1 MSSERKVDPDERES
15 KGEDREVGVPL
26 RDRIKKLVEE
36 PVGVLCTQG
45 ESQPYGSLVF
55 LSFSDD
61 LRFAVFATPRAT
73 RKYRLLTECDRVALL
88 LDSRTRF
95 PEEMMKVEAVTVTGR
110 AVEVAAEGSEFRSHA
125 DLLVGKHSYLKSFV
139 SAPSSALF
147 RVEVI
152 RYIHVSRFQEV
163 RQWAPCA

>member
-1 MSSERKVDPDERES
+1 MNSDRTVDPDERVP
-15 KGEDREVGVPL
+15 KGDDGEAGLSL

-45 ESQPYGSLVF
+45 ERQPYGSLVF
-55 LSFSDD
+55 FSFSDD

-73 RKYRLLTECDRVALL
+73 RKYRLLTECDQVALL
-88 LDSRTRF
+88 LDSRMRF
-95 PEEMMKVEAVTVTGR
+95 PEDMMKVEAVTVTGR
-110 AVEVAAEGSEFRSHA
+110 AVEVAADGPEFKSHA
-125 DLLVGKHSYLKSFV
+125 DLLVGRHSYLKAFV

-147 RVEVI
+147 RVDVV

-163 RQWAPCA
+163 HQWSPPA